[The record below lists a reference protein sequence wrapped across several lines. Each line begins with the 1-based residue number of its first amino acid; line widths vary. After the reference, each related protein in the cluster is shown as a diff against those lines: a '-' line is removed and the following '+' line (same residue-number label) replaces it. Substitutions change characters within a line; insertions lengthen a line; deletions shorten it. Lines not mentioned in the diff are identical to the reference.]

1 MEDYKKKRKN
11 LRDRKREAMKE
22 EFNSSKE
29 RKGVANAFKKESR
42 SIKRSEKNEIK
53 KVLRNSFG
61 I

>member
-1 MEDYKKKRKN
+1 MDDFKKKRKG
-11 LRDRKREAMKE
+11 LRDRKREVMKE

-29 RKGVANAFKKESR
+29 RKAVVNSFKKESR

-53 KVLRNSFG
+53 KVLRNNFG